1 VIIANWKA
9 NGDIESNKTWCNQ
22 LIARM
27 SNRCLK
33 SIGIAPSFIHFNQI
47 KKAFKN
53 NDIEVG
59 FQDIDTEG
67 GARTGSISP
76 SMADDSGCSFCLIG
90 HSERREIFNEDNN
103 IISKKYEM
111 LVKYHIKPV
120 LCIGETFA
128 EFQAGKTEKK
138 LKTQI
143 EECIQG
149 NVFSET
155 LIIAYEPI
163 WAIGTGNTP
172 KPKDVNTIHEFIKD
186 VVQSASENNLRPQV
200 LYGGSVNKSN
210 AADFFVEKNID
221 GALVGGASL
230 DADIFSDIIEIYC
243 RHKEK

>member
-1 VIIANWKA
+1 MIIANWKA

-76 SMADDSGCSFCLIG
+76 LMADDSGCSFCLIG

-103 IISKKYEM
+103 IISKKYQM
-111 LVKYHIKPV
+111 LVKSHIKPV
-120 LCIGETFA
+120 LCIGESFE
-128 EFQAGKTEKK
+128 EFQAGKTEQK
-138 LKTQI
+138 LQTQI
-143 EECIQG
+143 QECIQG
-149 NVFSET
+149 NISSED

>member
-1 VIIANWKA
+1 MIIANWKA

-149 NVFSET
+149 NVFSES

-172 KPKDVNTIHEFIKD
+172 KSKDVNTIHEFIKD
-186 VVQSASENNLRPQV
+186 VVQSASENKLRPQV

-230 DADIFSDIIEIYC
+230 DADIFSDIIEIYS

>member
-1 VIIANWKA
+1 MIIANWKA

-103 IISKKYEM
+103 IISKKYQM
-111 LVKYHIKPV
+111 LVKSHIKPV
-120 LCIGETFA
+120 LCIGESFE
-128 EFQAGKTEKK
+128 EFQAGKTEQK

-143 EECIQG
+143 QECIQG
-149 NVFSET
+149 NISSEN

-230 DADIFSDIIEIYC
+230 DADIFSDIIEIYS

>member
-1 VIIANWKA
+1 MIIANWKA
-9 NGDIESNKTWCNQ
+9 NGDIESNKAWCNQ
-22 LIARM
+22 LISRI
-27 SNRCLK
+27 SNINFK
-33 SIGIAPSFIHFNQI
+33 SIGVAPSYIHFNQI
-47 KKAFKN
+47 KKAFKD

-59 FQDIDTEG
+59 FQDIDIEG

-76 SMADDSGCSFCLIG
+76 SMAVDSDCSFCLIG

-103 IISKKYEM
+103 FISKKYQM
-111 LVKYHIKPV
+111 LAKHHIKPV
-120 LCIGETFA
+120 LCIGESFE
-128 EFQAGKTEKK
+128 EFQAGKTEQK
-138 LKTQI
+138 LQI
-143 EECIQG
+143 QIQECIQG
-149 NVFSET
+149 NIPSEN

-200 LYGGSVNKSN
+200 LYGGSVSKSN

-230 DADIFSDIIEIYC
+230 DADIFSDIIEIYS

>member
-1 VIIANWKA
+1 MIIANWKA
-9 NGDIESNKTWCNQ
+9 NGDFESNKVWCNRF
-22 LIARM
+22 IARM
-27 SNRCLK
+27 SSTGAK
-33 SIGIAPSFIHFNQI
+33 YTGIAPSHLHFNQI
-47 KKAFKN
+47 QSYFKDH
-53 NDIEVG
+53 DIEIG
-59 FQDIDTEG
+59 FQDIDIEG

-76 SMADDSGCSFCLIG
+76 LMAIDSDCSFCLIG

-103 IISKKYEM
+103 IISKKYQM
-111 LVKYHIKPV
+111 LAKSHIKPI
-120 LCIGETFA
+120 LCIGESFE
-128 EFQAGKTEKK
+128 EFKAGKTEQR
-138 LKTQI
+138 LQTQI
-143 EECIQG
+143 QECIQG
-149 NVFSET
+149 NISSED

-230 DADIFSDIIEIYC
+230 DADIFSDIIEIYS

>member
-1 VIIANWKA
+1 MIIANWKA
-9 NGDIESNKTWCNQ
+9 NGDIKSNKAWCNQ
-22 LIARM
+22 LIVRM
-27 SNRCLK
+27 SDRHLK

-47 KKAFKN
+47 KNAFIN

-59 FQDIDTEG
+59 FQDIDIDG

-76 SMADDSGCSFCLIG
+76 SMAEDSDCSFCLIG

-103 IISKKYEM
+103 IISKKYQM
-111 LVKYHIKPV
+111 LVKNHIKPV
-120 LCIGETFA
+120 LCIGESFE
-128 EFQAGKTEKK
+128 EFQAGKTEQK
-138 LKTQI
+138 LQTQI
-143 EECIQG
+143 QECIQG
-149 NVFSET
+149 NISSEN

-230 DADIFSDIIEIYC
+230 DADIFSDIIEIYS

>member
-9 NGDIESNKTWCNQ
+9 NGDFESNRAWCNQ

-27 SNRCLK
+27 SDRGLN
-33 SIGIAPSFIHFNQI
+33 SIGIAPSYLHFNQI
-47 KKAFKN
+47 KKALKD

-59 FQDIDTEG
+59 FQDIDIEG
-67 GARTGSISP
+67 GARTGSISQ
-76 SMADDSGCSFCLIG
+76 SMAVDSDCSFCLIG

-103 IISKKYEM
+103 IISKKYQM
-111 LVKYHIKPV
+111 LAKSHIKPV
-120 LCIGETFA
+120 LCIGESFT
-128 EFQAGKTEKK
+128 EFQAGKTEQK
-138 LKTQI
+138 LQTQI
-143 EECIQG
+143 QECIQG
-149 NVFSET
+149 NISSED

-186 VVQSASENNLRPQV
+186 VVQSATENNLRPQV

-230 DADIFSDIIEIYC
+230 DADIFSDIIEIYS

>member
-9 NGDIESNKTWCNQ
+9 NGDIKSNKAWCNQ
-22 LIARM
+22 LIVRM
-27 SNRCLK
+27 SDRGLK
-33 SIGIAPSFIHFNQI
+33 SIGIAPSFIHFNQV
-47 KKAFKN
+47 KNAFID

-59 FQDIDTEG
+59 FQDIDIEG

-76 SMADDSGCSFCLIG
+76 SMAEDSDCTFCLIG

-103 IISKKYEM
+103 IISKKYQM
-111 LVKYHIKPV
+111 LVKSHIKPV
-120 LCIGETFA
+120 LCIGESFE
-128 EFQAGKTEKK
+128 EFQAGKTEQK
-138 LKTQI
+138 LQTQI
-143 EECIQG
+143 QECIQG
-149 NVFSET
+149 NISSED

-230 DADIFSDIIEIYC
+230 DADIFSDIIEIYS

>member
-1 VIIANWKA
+1 MIIANWKA

-149 NVFSET
+149 NVFSES

-230 DADIFSDIIEIYC
+230 DADIFSDIIEIYS

>member
-1 VIIANWKA
+1 MIIANWKA

-103 IISKKYEM
+103 IISKKYQM
-111 LVKYHIKPV
+111 LVKSHIKPV
-120 LCIGETFA
+120 LCIGESFE
-128 EFQAGKTEKK
+128 EFQAGKTEQK
-138 LKTQI
+138 LQTQI
-143 EECIQG
+143 QECIQG
-149 NVFSET
+149 NISSED

-186 VVQSASENNLRPQV
+186 VVQSASKNNLRPQV
-200 LYGGSVNKSN
+200 LYGGSVNKTN

-230 DADIFSDIIEIYC
+230 DADIFSDIIEIYS
-243 RHKEK
+243 RYKEK

>member
-1 VIIANWKA
+1 MIIANWKA

-76 SMADDSGCSFCLIG
+76 SMAVDSDCSFCLIG

-103 IISKKYEM
+103 IISKKYQM
-111 LVKYHIKPV
+111 LVKSHIKPV
-120 LCIGETFA
+120 LCIGESFE
-128 EFQAGKTEKK
+128 EFQAGKTEQK
-138 LKTQI
+138 LQTQI
-143 EECIQG
+143 QECIQG
-149 NVFSET
+149 NISSED

-186 VVQSASENNLRPQV
+186 VVQSASENKLRPQV

>member
-1 VIIANWKA
+1 MIIANWKA

-138 LKTQI
+138 LQTQI

-149 NVFSET
+149 NVFSES

-230 DADIFSDIIEIYC
+230 DADIFSDIIEIYS

>member
-9 NGDIESNKTWCNQ
+9 NGDIESNNAWCNQ
-22 LIARM
+22 LISRI
-27 SNRCLK
+27 SNIDSK
-33 SIGIAPSFIHFNQI
+33 SIGIAPSYIHFNQI
-47 KKAFKN
+47 KKAFRDN
-53 NDIEVG
+53 NIEVG
-59 FQDIDTEG
+59 FQDIDIEG

-76 SMADDSGCSFCLIG
+76 SMAVDSDCSFCLIG

-103 IISKKYEM
+103 FISKKYQM
-111 LVKYHIKPV
+111 LTKHHIKPV
-120 LCIGETFA
+120 LCIGESFE
-128 EFQAGKTEKK
+128 EFQAGKTEQK
-138 LKTQI
+138 LQI
-143 EECIQG
+143 QIQECIQG
-149 NVFSET
+149 NISSEN

-230 DADIFSDIIEIYC
+230 DADIFSDIIEIYS